1 MFGVLLHLGLASH
14 ALSKLFAGKKHS
26 PHFVLK
32 HETTMFSSKRG
43 SRGQL
48 RKYEKRVPGKGLCP
62 LHSRKPFKK
71 GLILNF

>member
-1 MFGVLLHLGLASH
+1 MFWVLRTLHY
-14 ALSKLFAGKKHS
+14 
-26 PHFVLK
+26 
-32 HETTMFSSKRG
+32 KRNN
-43 SRGQL
+43 RGQL